1 MKLSAILC
9 CSIFLL
15 VCAAPAQG
23 LFGSGSLQ
31 DYVEGLVDATK
42 FRVEGMLSL
51 NDSSISR
58 IWSYFKSKYGRTY
71 SSIGE
76 SWTFF
81 CIRRRFSLFRG
92 GKATFSRL
100 SRSSQIRSGIEPWA
114 TTYFSTGIERVCWLD
129 NRRIQFSEER
139 IDYLIQPPTTTLAG
153 VRVRRRFRSEESAE
167 TPSRP
172 LSTAASKA
180 KCPPQA
186 PSPRRQQTRIHRLAL
201 ESDQLGFE

>member
-1 MKLSAILC
+1 MKVSAILC
-9 CSIFLL
+9 CGIFLL
-15 VCAAPAQG
+15 VCAVPAHG

-31 DYVEGLVDATK
+31 DYVEGFVDATK
-42 FRVEGMLSL
+42 FRMEGMLSV

-71 SSIGE
+71 ASIGE
-76 SWTFF
+76 SWHFF
-81 CIRRRFSLFRG
+81 RIRKHFSLFRG

-100 SRSSQIRSGIEPWA
+100 SRSSQIRPGVESW
-114 TTYFSTGIERVCWLD
+114 TTSHVSTGIERVCWLD

-139 IDYLIQPPTTTLAG
+139 PTYLVQPPPTALSG

-172 LSTAASKA
+172 LSTATSKA
-180 KCPPQA
+180 KCLQPT

-201 ESDQLGFE
+201 ESDQFGFR